1 MKNLKIINIRAI
13 AIIVVVLGHS
23 IILYSPQWGIYQT
36 NNGVYIFELLK
47 NIINIFQM
55 PIFFSLSG
63 YLFYKTIDKNKTFVN
78 FFKTKFKRLIIPFI
92 TVALF
97 WMIPIKCLINYPNYL
112 NKSFSEILQLLFSL
126 TDSGHLWYLPTLFL
140 IFIVMFFICNLLK
153 RKESD
158 YKYFLTFLLLVLLS
172 IISSK
177 VFINA
182 YINNILTYSIYFYL
196 GYIIY
201 RYEEKVMRIN
211 KIAISV
217 IAILL
222 IIVTLAYNNIYF
234 NILTASVI
242 ILMFNVIAS
251 SKTNKYINRISTDS
265 FGIYLLHSPLIY
277 ITYTYLSDANP
288 LLVIFINFFV
298 FGFIALLLTEL
309 LRKTPFK
316 IFIGESQ

>member
-1 MKNLKIINIRAI
+1 MKNLKVVNIRAI
-13 AIIVVVLGHS
+13 AIIIVVFGHS

-36 NNGVYIFELLK
+36 DNTVYIFELLK

-63 YLFYKTIDKNKTFVN
+63 YLFYKTIDKKKTFVN

-97 WMIPIKCLINYPNYL
+97 WMIPIRCLINYPNYS
-112 NKSFSEILQLLFSL
+112 NKSLLEIIQLLFSL
-126 TDSGHLWYLPTLFL
+126 DDSGHLWYLPTLFL
-140 IFIVMFFICNLLK
+140 IFIVMFFVCNLLK
-153 RKESD
+153 RKKFT
-158 YKYFLTFLLLVLLS
+158 YKYILTLLILVTLS

-177 VFINA
+177 IFINV
-182 YINNILTYSIYFYL
+182 YINNIFTYSIYFYL
-196 GYIIY
+196 GFVIY
-201 RYEEKVMRIN
+201 KYEEKILRIN
-211 KIAISV
+211 KIAIS
-217 IAILL
+217 ILAILL
-222 IIVTLAYNNIYF
+222 IIASLIFNNVYF
-234 NILTASVI
+234 NILTAIVI

-251 SKTNKYINRISTDS
+251 SKTNKYIDRISTDS
-265 FGIYLLHSPLIY
+265 FGIYLLHSPLVY

-288 LLVIFINFFV
+288 LLVVFINFFV

-316 IFIGESQ
+316 IIVGEG